1 MPRSM
6 TAFERRER
14 AGDWGKVSW
23 ELRSVNH
30 RYLDVN
36 PRLPEEFRQLEAA
49 VREKT
54 SARLARGKVECALRF
69 EAPAGGGKVQVNWPY
84 ADQLIEAA
92 EALAEKLGKR
102 VAGLSPAELMRLPG
116 VMTEPARDL
125 EPLHVAA
132 MELLDEALDGFIE
145 NRTREGKR
153 LGEMIRERAVRVAEL
168 AKEVR
173 KDMPAIQARLR
184 SRLEARLAEL
194 PQPADPGRLEQ
205 ELVYLAQRMDVE
217 EELDRLMTHVEE
229 IQRVLKRKEP
239 IGRRLDFL
247 MQELNREANTLGS
260 KSAALETTQVSVDM
274 KVLIEQ
280 MREQIQNLE

>member
-14 AGDWGKVSW
+14 TGEWGRMAW

-36 PRLPEEFRQLEAA
+36 PRLPEEFRQLETA
-49 VREKT
+49 VRERVGAK
-54 SARLARGKVECALRF
+54 LARGKVECALRF
-69 EAPAGGGKVQVNWPY
+69 ESVVAGGQVQVNWPY
-84 ADQLIEAA
+84 AEQLIDAA
-92 EALAEKLGKR
+92 GTLADRLGKR
-102 VAGLSPAELMRLPG
+102 AGTMSPVELMRMPG
-116 VMTEPARDL
+116 VMSEPAKDL
-125 EPLHVAA
+125 EPLHAA
-132 MELLDEALDGFIE
+132 ALELLDETLDGFVQSRE
-145 NRTREGKR
+145 REGKR
-153 LGEMIRERAVRVAEL
+153 LGEMIRERAEKIAEL
-168 AKEVR
+168 AAVVR
-173 KDMPAIQARLR
+173 QDMPAIQERLR
-184 SRLEARLAEL
+184 TKLETRLAEL
-194 PQPADPGRLEQ
+194 AQPADPGRLEQ

-217 EELDRLMTHVEE
+217 EELDRLLTHVEE
-229 IQRVLKRKEP
+229 IQRVLRRKEP